1 MQPESLLKEI
11 GGFAPMAAPVSGE
24 TGSEVFISFVFISYY
39 LTIKYLP

>member
-24 TGSEVFISFVFISYY
+24 TGSEVFISFVFI
-39 LTIKYLP
+39 IHII